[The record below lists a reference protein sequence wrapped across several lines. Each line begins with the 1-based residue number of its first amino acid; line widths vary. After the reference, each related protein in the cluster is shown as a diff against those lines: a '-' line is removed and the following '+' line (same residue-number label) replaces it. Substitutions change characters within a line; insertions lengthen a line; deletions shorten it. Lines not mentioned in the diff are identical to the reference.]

1 MTDRRER
8 ALAAEPEPS
17 IRELADMVLRKI
29 VSGIVIGAALISLAI
44 YARPGPPRYQA
55 VVGNGEVFRV
65 DTRSGTILSCVE
77 NRCSTV
83 VRKGQS
89 LVRRAE
95 RDALPKQET
104 QPRLP
109 APAPTTSAP
118 ASPPAAAP
126 APE

>member
-17 IRELADMVLRKI
+17 VRELADMVLRKI
-29 VSGIVIGAALISLAI
+29 VSGIVIGAALIALAI

-55 VVGNGEVFRV
+55 VVGDGEIFRI

-89 LVRRAE
+89 LVRRAA
-95 RDALPKQET
+95 RDALPKQEA

-109 APAPTTSAP
+109 APAP
-118 ASPPAAAP
+118 AAAP
-126 APE
+126 APRP